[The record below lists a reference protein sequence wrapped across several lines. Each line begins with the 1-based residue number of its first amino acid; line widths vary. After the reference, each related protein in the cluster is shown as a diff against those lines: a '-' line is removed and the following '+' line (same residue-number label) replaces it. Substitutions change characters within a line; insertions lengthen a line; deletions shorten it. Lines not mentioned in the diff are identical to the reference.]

1 MFPTTR
7 MDIKVSETIHST
19 NRVLETGWVNLTER
33 SDPWNARWTARMSAQ
48 IRVGPRSASYS
59 TVPVLLWVRAV
70 HVFRARISRRRTT
83 QHMRK
88 VTAKIPS
95 GRITSMGSCTLNC
108 RNSANALLIATDSHS
123 ESPARRKLA
132 ARHLYVG
139 IRVAIVWLALAASL
153 PGQGPSGNDLYLRG
167 RRAERAGHMAEAY
180 LLYSQAAAMSPQNKT
195 YWQRSLAVRTR
206 AALEAKVA
214 PPAEI
219 ALTEPSA
226 ALEAASA
233 PPLPIATSD
242 DRAEARKLLPPVE
255 LQAQTGRQDFD
266 LHGDAKALF
275 EKVAKSFGLDC
286 LFDDDFQA
294 GASFRF
300 QMADSDY
307 RDTLHG
313 LEAATGSF
321 GVPLSKR
328 VFLVVKDTP
337 QKRTDREPTVA
348 IELHLPEA
356 STPQDFNDIVTAV
369 QQAFA
374 IEKVAF
380 DTQNNSVILRDRVS
394 KVIPARLM
402 FEDLTAPRAQVT
414 IEVKFLEVSRN
425 DAITYGVNLANTF
438 SAVPLQQLFT
448 FANLAHSMTSS
459 SLMGINILSSSLVAT
474 MSQSSGKLLLD
485 AELRSVDNQPA
496 TFHVGDRYPIMTASY
511 SGAQTSSQSG
521 AAYSMPPSFTFKDLG
536 LTLKLTPTVYGA
548 EPVTLDIHSEFKVL
562 GGSSV
567 NGIPVI
573 SSRVLKKKAELRF
586 GEWASVAGRVDRDQ
600 ARTIAGLAGVSRIP
614 FLSPLTSTHTHNS
627 DEGQVLVLIRPL
639 LITLPP
645 GMAATHTFRMGS
657 DNRPITPL

>member
-1 MFPTTR
+1 
-7 MDIKVSETIHST
+7 
-19 NRVLETGWVNLTER
+19 
-33 SDPWNARWTARMSAQ
+33 
-48 IRVGPRSASYS
+48 
-59 TVPVLLWVRAV
+59 
-70 HVFRARISRRRTT
+70 
-83 QHMRK
+83 
-88 VTAKIPS
+88 
-95 GRITSMGSCTLNC
+95 
-108 RNSANALLIATDSHS
+108 
-123 ESPARRKLA
+123 
-132 ARHLYVG
+132 
-139 IRVAIVWLALAASL
+139 
-153 PGQGPSGNDLYLRG
+153 
-167 RRAERAGHMAEAY
+167 
-180 LLYSQAAAMSPQNKT
+180 MSPLNKT
-195 YWQRSLAVRTR
+195 YWQRSQAVRTR

-214 PPAEI
+214 PPSEFSLDEPNAEPAATPE
-219 ALTEPSA
+219 ALP
-226 ALEAASA
+226 A
-233 PPLPIATSD
+233 PPLPLATND
-242 DRAEARKLLPPVE
+242 DRVEARKLLPPVE
-255 LQAQTGRQDFD
+255 LQAQSGRQDFD
-266 LHGDAKALF
+266 LHGDPKALF

-286 LFDDDFQA
+286 LFDDDYQA

-307 RDTLHG
+307 RDALHG

-321 GVPLSKR
+321 LVPLSTR

-337 QKRTDREPTVA
+337 QKRTDREPAAA

-356 STPQDFNDIVTAV
+356 SNPQDFNSIVTAV
-369 QQAFA
+369 QQAFG

-402 FEDLTAPRAQVT
+402 FEDLTSPRAQLT

-496 TFHVGDRYPIMTASY
+496 TLHVGDRYPIMTASY
-511 SGAQTSSQSG
+511 GGTQSFSQG
-521 AAYSMPPSFTFKDLG
+521 GYSMPPSFTFEDLG
-536 LTLKLTPTVYGA
+536 LTLKLTPAVHGT
-548 EPVTLDIHSEFKVL
+548 ESVTLDIDSEFKVL

-573 SSRVLKKKAELRF
+573 SSRVIKNKAELRF
-586 GEWASVAGRVDRDQ
+586 GEWASVAGLLDRDQ
-600 ARTIAGLAGVSRIP
+600 ARTIAGLAGVTRIP

-639 LITLPP
+639 LISLPP
-645 GMAATHTFRMGS
+645 GLAATHTFRMGS

>member
-1 MFPTTR
+1 
-7 MDIKVSETIHST
+7 
-19 NRVLETGWVNLTER
+19 
-33 SDPWNARWTARMSAQ
+33 
-48 IRVGPRSASYS
+48 
-59 TVPVLLWVRAV
+59 VR
-70 HVFRARISRRRTT
+70 
-83 QHMRK
+83 
-88 VTAKIPS
+88 
-95 GRITSMGSCTLNC
+95 
-108 RNSANALLIATDSHS
+108 
-123 ESPARRKLA
+123 
-132 ARHLYVG
+132 
-139 IRVAIVWLALAASL
+139 IRVAIVWLALAATL
-153 PGQGPSGNDLYLRG
+153 PGQGPSGNDLYLSG

-180 LLYSQAAAMSPQNKT
+180 LLYSQAAAMSPLNKT
-195 YWQRSLAVRTR
+195 YWQRSQAVRTR

-214 PPAEI
+214 PPSEFS
-219 ALTEPSA
+219 LDEPNTEPSA
-226 ALEAASA
+226 TPDALPAS
-233 PPLPIATSD
+233 PLPLATND
-242 DRAEARKLLPPVE
+242 DRVEARKLLPPVE
-255 LQAQTGRQDFD
+255 LQAQSGRQDFD

-286 LFDDDFQA
+286 MFDDDFQA
-294 GASFRF
+294 GPGFRF

-307 RDTLHG
+307 RDALHG

-321 GVPLSKR
+321 LVPLSKR

-337 QKRTDREPTVA
+337 QKRIDREPTAA

-356 STPQDFNDIVTAV
+356 ANPQDFNSIVTAV

-448 FANLAHSMTSS
+448 FANLAHSMTSA

-511 SGAQTSSQSG
+511 SGAQTSSQSST
-521 AAYSMPPSFTFKDLG
+521 AYSMPPSFTFEDLG
-536 LTLKLTPTVYGA
+536 LTLKLTPTVHGA
-548 EPVTLDIHSEFKVL
+548 DSVTLDIDSEFKVL

-573 SSRVLKKKAELRF
+573 SSRVLKNKAELRF
-586 GEWASVAGRVDRDQ
+586 GEWASVAGLLDRDQ

>member
-123 ESPARRKLA
+123 ESPARRTLA

-214 PPAEI
+214 PPSEFT
-219 ALTEPSA
+219 LDEPSDA
-226 ALEAASA
+226 ADALPA
-233 PPLPIATSD
+233 PPLPIATAD
-242 DRAEARKLLPPVE
+242 DRLEARQLLPPAE
-255 LQAQTGRQDFD
+255 LQAHAGRQDFD

-286 LFDDDFQA
+286 LFDDDFQP

-300 QMADSDY
+300 QMANADY
-307 RDTLHG
+307 RDALHG
-313 LEAATGSF
+313 L
-321 GVPLSKR
+321 
-328 VFLVVKDTP
+328 
-337 QKRTDREPTVA
+337 DRK
-348 IELHLPEA
+348 
-356 STPQDFNDIVTAV
+356 STRL
-369 QQAFA
+369 
-374 IEKVAF
+374 
-380 DTQNNSVILRDRVS
+380 NS
-394 KVIPARLM
+394 
-402 FEDLTAPRAQVT
+402 
-414 IEVKFLEVSRN
+414 
-425 DAITYGVNLANTF
+425 
-438 SAVPLQQLFT
+438 
-448 FANLAHSMTSS
+448 
-459 SLMGINILSSSLVAT
+459 
-474 MSQSSGKLLLD
+474 
-485 AELRSVDNQPA
+485 
-496 TFHVGDRYPIMTASY
+496 
-511 SGAQTSSQSG
+511 
-521 AAYSMPPSFTFKDLG
+521 
-536 LTLKLTPTVYGA
+536 
-548 EPVTLDIHSEFKVL
+548 
-562 GGSSV
+562 
-567 NGIPVI
+567 
-573 SSRVLKKKAELRF
+573 
-586 GEWASVAGRVDRDQ
+586 
-600 ARTIAGLAGVSRIP
+600 
-614 FLSPLTSTHTHNS
+614 
-627 DEGQVLVLIRPL
+627 
-639 LITLPP
+639 
-645 GMAATHTFRMGS
+645 
-657 DNRPITPL
+657 